1 MSFLNEHRAVITSI
15 DTLSAIHWR
24 KYLLTNWVNLTE
36 GLSKI
41 RILIVTGV
49 HGDKDG
55 GFGGDAEN
63 VKDCHNQVRIIS
75 KKLQLDPISAEFL
88 VIDMKDFF
96 GDNSTFNEF
105 EFLQY
110 FKNFHPH
117 LTILSICFSQVSK
130 VKNVL
135 ERSGLFPELK
145 LERNL
150 VVATKGRVIELD
162 ENQKNLIATVAKPE
176 NIEKSVVIKGPEGAG
191 KTLLGTE
198 IAKLMVN
205 HYYCANSIKP
215 KEGKEKIHVIISAC
229 FKKAN
234 EVKLLMNQLEESLS
248 NDLKAVCRIEFKP
261 VQATKSVQNPKDF
274 NAIGNLV
281 QELVKDANK
290 SQKPYEKT
298 ILMIDELN
306 PDFETSD
313 WQVYR
318 PMKKV
323 QIIFSLKYAFDDY
336 KIKNKRDDEIESTF
350 EQQDDIIVFDHIVIG
365 SLHKSHRCSNE
376 IREFVYYLLIHSS
389 EDEQQFKFKSF
400 HHDQLSFNTEIK
412 PKWLE
417 TKDAKSFITYLKA
430 ESKLKKETDVI
441 LIYDPLTIRRSD
453 SSGIIEGYCRKQ
465 KWKIYSEEEIVGAEA
480 STVIIYDLEQ
490 FHFESFTRAINH
502 LIIVTTS
509 ATDGSL
515 KRALV
520 DMRHGKHND
529 DECFSNCN
537 ANGSYFKQ
545 IPHLCPYRNNSL
557 SPSKLIEDRVLMKEE
572 HETEETEN
580 EQASLIEP
588 HQNERRH
595 FSRRCKV
602 FSMLVCIM
610 FASLISGIIFVIIR
624 YKKDIKPKPNQP
636 ESYVLIATGYPLANG
651 SKTEVL
657 DLTDP
662 HFQCNNNLPSYPHQM
677 TSGAGGLING
687 IPFLCGGTDA
697 RVPELAHVYQDCFM
711 LQAENKTWIK
721 SIRGLDKPIHSMGT
735 GNVVI
740 QNKLLINGGI
750 WGFNSLKSSQ
760 LISLDM
766 TMNLQDLPY
775 VDFNHCIIQINATVF
790 IVTGGGGDENCF
802 TYFYNIDSQTWRA
815 GPDLIES
822 RTLHGCSKFILD
834 NKTILL
840 VTGGLGKEGGRENK
854 LKSVEY
860 LDLSKPNAQWVKG
873 NDLPFGSVSHRM
885 VSFDNNTYITGGD
898 VSNAILPISTDKI
911 LILSCPEQA
920 LQSCQFIESQIK
932 MKNSRHRHIALPIT
946 REFVKKLCP

>member
-15 DTLSAIHWR
+15 DTLSGIHWR

-130 VKNVL
+130 VKNIL
-135 ERSGLFPELK
+135 ERSGLFPEFK

-162 ENQKNLIATVAKPE
+162 ENQKNLIATIAKPE

-198 IAKLMVN
+198 IAKLLVN
-205 HYYCANSIKP
+205 HYYWSKNYKP
-215 KEGKEKIHVIISAC
+215 KEGQEKIHVIISAC
-229 FKKAN
+229 FNKAN

-248 NDLKAVCRIEFKP
+248 NDMKAICKIDFKP
-261 VQATKSVQNPKDF
+261 IQATKAVQNPKDF

-281 QELVKDANK
+281 QELVRDAKTPQK
-290 SQKPYEKT
+290 SYEKT

-376 IREFVYYLLIHSS
+376 IRNFVYYLLIHSS
-389 EDEQQFKFKSF
+389 EDEQQFQFKSF
-400 HHDQLSFNTEIK
+400 HHDKPSFDAGVK
-412 PKWLE
+412 PIWLE
-417 TKDAKSFITYLKA
+417 TKNANSFINYLKS
-430 ESKLKKETDVI
+430 ETMLKEEADVI
-441 LIYDPLTIRRSD
+441 LIYDPLTIKRSD
-453 SSGIIEGYCRKQ
+453 TSGIIERYCRKQ
-465 KWKIYSEEEIVGAEA
+465 KWKSYSEDEIVGAEA

-529 DECFSNCN
+529 DECLSNCH

-545 IPHLCPYRNNSL
+545 VPYLCPYNNSSL
-557 SPSKLIEDRVLMKEE
+557 YPSRLINRVKEE
-572 HETEETEN
+572 QETEETVETDD
-580 EQASLIEP
+580 EHSTLIEVERGSGRSLYSRKCKIISTLVFVMLASLI
-588 HQNERRH
+588 
-595 FSRRCKV
+595 CG
-602 FSMLVCIM
+602 M
-610 FASLISGIIFVIIR
+610 IFVITRCLGVILR
-624 YKKDIKPKPNQP
+624 WVSIFGFVLTIK
-636 ESYVLIATGYPLANG
+636 
-651 SKTEVL
+651 
-657 DLTDP
+657 
-662 HFQCNNNLPSYPHQM
+662 
-677 TSGAGGLING
+677 
-687 IPFLCGGTDA
+687 
-697 RVPELAHVYQDCFM
+697 
-711 LQAENKTWIK
+711 
-721 SIRGLDKPIHSMGT
+721 
-735 GNVVI
+735 
-740 QNKLLINGGI
+740 
-750 WGFNSLKSSQ
+750 
-760 LISLDM
+760 
-766 TMNLQDLPY
+766 
-775 VDFNHCIIQINATVF
+775 
-790 IVTGGGGDENCF
+790 
-802 TYFYNIDSQTWRA
+802 
-815 GPDLIES
+815 
-822 RTLHGCSKFILD
+822 TL
-834 NKTILL
+834 
-840 VTGGLGKEGGRENK
+840 R
-854 LKSVEY
+854 
-860 LDLSKPNAQWVKG
+860 
-873 NDLPFGSVSHRM
+873 
-885 VSFDNNTYITGGD
+885 
-898 VSNAILPISTDKI
+898 
-911 LILSCPEQA
+911 
-920 LQSCQFIESQIK
+920 
-932 MKNSRHRHIALPIT
+932 
-946 REFVKKLCP
+946 